1 METFK
6 NIESMVEESRYLME
20 EAECIVNNMPDGLER
35 ELCAELVNENTI
47 ASPEA
52 YEKLKQ
58 WRVEQ
63 AAKMAQKVT
72 RLKKELGLYSLDD
85 IEND

>member
-6 NIESMVEESRYLME
+6 NIEFMVEESRYLME

-35 ELCAELVNENTI
+35 ELCAELVNENITP
-47 ASPEA
+47 SPEA

-58 WRVEQ
+58 WRADQ
-63 AAKMAQKVT
+63 AAEMAQKVE
-72 RLKKELGLYSLDD
+72 RLKKELALYSLDG
-85 IEND
+85 IEYD

>member
-1 METFK
+1 
-6 NIESMVEESRYLME
+6 ME

-35 ELCAELVNENTI
+35 ELCAELVNENI
-47 ASPEA
+47 IPSPEA

-63 AAKMAQKVT
+63 AVEMAQKVA
-72 RLKKELGLYSLDD
+72 RLKNELALYSLDD